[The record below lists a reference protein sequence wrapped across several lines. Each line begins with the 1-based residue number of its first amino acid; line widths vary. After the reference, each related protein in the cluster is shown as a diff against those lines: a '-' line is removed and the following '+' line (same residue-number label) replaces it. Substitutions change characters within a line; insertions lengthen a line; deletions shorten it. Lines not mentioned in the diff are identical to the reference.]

1 MKNVYG
7 LGAYQ
12 VNKEDFVLDIFYEN
26 PDLGTPINFL
36 TEGEISNQLLLQ
48 VFNFDQLNTNND
60 PGPDGVFDFI
70 DGVTINASNGRIYFQ

>member
-26 PDLGTPINFL
+26 PDLGTPINF
-36 TEGEISNQLLLQ
+36 
-48 VFNFDQLNTNND
+48 
-60 PGPDGVFDFI
+60 
-70 DGVTINASNGRIYFQ
+70 